1 MKILVTGGS
10 GFIGSYLVDALLS
23 EGNEIIIFDNMSSGS
38 HTNEKC
44 QIIKGDLLNPTDLEK
59 IPKVDEVWHLAA
71 NPEVRVGD
79 PDIHEKQNHIATKN
93 ILDWMKNRGVDK
105 IYFTSTS
112 TVYGEAEQIPTPES
126 SPLNPISP
134 YGSSKVSAEAEVTSS
149 GINYIIFRFANVI
162 GQRGHGVIIDL
173 INKLKQNPNELEIL
187 GDGKQSK
194 SYVHI
199 SDCVSAMMFSRKFSR
214 EILNIGTSNWITVD
228 KIADIISEKMNLKP
242 KYSYTGGSRGW
253 KGDVPKMLLSIE
265 KIKALGWYPKYDSK
279 SSAEKTVEDILG

>member
-93 ILDWMKNRGVDK
+93 IL
-105 IYFTSTS
+105 
-112 TVYGEAEQIPTPES
+112 E
-126 SPLNPISP
+126 
-134 YGSSKVSAEAEVTSS
+134 
-149 GINYIIFRFANVI
+149 IN
-162 GQRGHGVIIDL
+162 L
-173 INKLKQNPNELEIL
+173 EINKEPYSNNPVIVVYDLECELT
-187 GDGKQSK
+187 K
-194 SYVHI
+194 
-199 SDCVSAMMFSRKFSR
+199 
-214 EILNIGTSNWITVD
+214 NI
-228 KIADIISEKMNLKP
+228 
-242 KYSYTGGSRGW
+242 
-253 KGDVPKMLLSIE
+253 
-265 KIKALGWYPKYDSK
+265 
-279 SSAEKTVEDILG
+279 